1 MSPLRIHHHFIPI
14 KAWRIDCCKR
24 QILSVQESAAKKK
37 QCQLRITKSMTN
49 PLNSKDDRALLLC
62 HISGEW
68 GTGIVSGVG

>member
-14 KAWRIDCCKR
+14 KAWIIDCCKR

-49 PLNSKDDRALLLC
+49 PLNSRMTEPCCYATLVVSVAPAL
-62 HISGEW
+62 
-68 GTGIVSGVG
+68 

>member
-1 MSPLRIHHHFIPI
+1 MRGLVWVS
-14 KAWRIDCCKR
+14 
-24 QILSVQESAAKKK
+24 SKK
-37 QCQLRITKSMTN
+37 QSQLRSTKTMTN